1 MITFLSDKK
10 SPEMILTS
18 QVAATTPSIPVSENG
33 SNCLS
38 SLQWLLLIIQLI
50 INYHWLSIIV
60 SENGSNCLSSA
71 IIMINYSIDNQL
83 LSIINYCFCNGSNYL
98 SSLQGRWDG
107 DCEVKRLSTM
117 NVPLFLPAHEFGFQ
131 EVSASSIVFELP
143 LSGVKHKSPQE
154 ASVSQLTL
162 S

>member
-38 SLQWLLLIIQLI
+38 SLQ
-50 INYHWLSIIV
+50 
-60 SENGSNCLSSA
+60 
-71 IIMINYSIDNQL
+71 
-83 LSIINYCFCNGSNYL
+83 
-98 SSLQGRWDG
+98 GRWDE
-107 DCEVKRLSTM
+107 DYEVTRSSTM
-117 NVPLFLPAHEFGFQ
+117 NVPLFLPAHKFGFQ

-143 LSGVKHKSPQE
+143 LNDVKHKSAQE
-154 ASVSQLTL
+154 ASASQLTL

>member
-1 MITFLSDKK
+1 MNLAYKKILGKFLGFGK
-10 SPEMILTS
+10 
-18 QVAATTPSIPVSENG
+18 TPPPCWEKFPND
-33 SNCLS
+33 
-38 SLQWLLLIIQLI
+38 
-50 INYHWLSIIV
+50 IV
-60 SENGSNCLSSA
+60 FFFESVPYL
-71 IIMINYSIDNQL
+71 IDNQL
-83 LSIINYCFCNGSNYL
+83 LSIINYCLCNGSNYL

-143 LSGVKHKSPQE
+143 LNSVKDKSLQE
-154 ASVSQLTL
+154 ASASQLTL